1 MGVLYTVVPMADE
14 VRAWLIDQDVD
25 APTDQDGRPA
35 TPRELIAT
43 ANRLDGVDA
52 QLTGDPTTQIFLS
65 GESREDLW
73 TLVNL
78 TDPQGPDL
86 PVEFWFEK
94 GSPELI
100 VRFLAALA
108 GTTGSL
114 VLIADTGAK
123 PTLITPGLHAS
134 AVLEAWEHTSS

>member
-1 MGVLYTVVPMADE
+1 MGVLYTVVPLEGE
-14 VRAWLIDQDVD
+14 VRAWLVDQDVD

-43 ANRLDGVDA
+43 ANSLDGVDA

-78 TDPQGPDL
+78 TDPQGPDR

-108 GTTGSL
+108 SMTGPL
-114 VLIADTGAK
+114 VLIADTGDK
-123 PTLITPGLHAS
+123 PTVISARVEAS
-134 AVLEAWEHTSS
+134 VVLEAWEHTSS